1 MRLVLHDDLPVV
13 PLERVFRHSR
23 VAGFVL
29 LFLVGAPAVIATWK
43 FREIASS
50 FETLPWFFWVVGG
63 PMLLLGFLVWLFV
76 LQAANHAAQSGL
88 LATNWALR
96 VSASGIAVQLRS
108 FRNSHFP
115 KDVPTV
121 LWLETREV
129 ARARR
134 VTESGWIANSKGK
147 TYMRSSWLELE
158 LQNVECAPIEK
169 RLAEERAEQGPQI
182 RVLGIK
188 TRTRFNDSPAYFVRP
203 GVLRVEWLGN
213 GMLLALHEVVEIAP
227 EVQIDLDQALG
238 TALEPRVKA
247 YCDRGWQIAA
257 HRLVQRERGL
267 SWSEAKKFVE
277 ELGRKAA

>member
-1 MRLVLHDDLPVV
+1 MH
-13 PLERVFRHSR
+13 
-23 VAGFVL
+23 
-29 LFLVGAPAVIATWK
+29 
-43 FREIASS
+43 
-50 FETLPWFFWVVGG
+50 
-63 PMLLLGFLVWLFV
+63 
-76 LQAANHAAQSGL
+76 
-88 LATNWALR
+88 
-96 VSASGIAVQLRS
+96 
-108 FRNSHFP
+108 
-115 KDVPTV
+115 
-121 LWLETREV
+121 
-129 ARARR
+129 
-134 VTESGWIANSKGK
+134 
-147 TYMRSSWLELE
+147 SSWLELE
-158 LQNVECAPIEK
+158 LQNVDCAPIEK

-277 ELGRKAA
+277 ELGRRAA